1 MAPSAA
7 PRVSATVVSGHDVLA
22 ILSACGGRATFL
34 ELRLAAAAAFGHAAF
49 YGNCHGD
56 LFDFDGLLVFLESKK
71 KLVRHGDDLIL
82 GPAPA
87 CSGD

>member
-7 PRVSATVVSGHDVLA
+7 PRVSAPVIPGHDVLA
-22 ILSACGGRATFL
+22 ILAACGGRATFL
-34 ELRLAAAAAFGHAAF
+34 ELRLAAAAAFGHSAY

-56 LFDFDGLLVFLESKK
+56 LFDFDGLLVFLESKN
-71 KLVRHGDDLIL
+71 KLVRHGDDVIL

>member
-1 MAPSAA
+1 MKMSTA
-7 PRVSATVVSGHDVLA
+7 VSAPVIPGHDVLA
-22 ILSACGGRATFL
+22 ILAVCGGRATFL
-34 ELRLAAAAAFGHAAF
+34 ELRLAAAAAFGHSAY

-56 LFDFDGLLVFLESKK
+56 LFDFDGLLVFLESKN
-71 KLVRHGDDLIL
+71 KLVRHGDDVIL